1 MPEPGV
7 TLGYPDAKATEFG
20 HEPAAGQRHRHLAFT
35 LAPIEVLLM
44 QDSGRDPVAGFV
56 MERGL
61 DKAPHRVTGGG
72 MAMMRLMAMM
82 E

>member
-1 MPEPGV
+1 
-7 TLGYPDAKATEFG
+7 
-20 HEPAAGQRHRHLAFT
+20 
-35 LAPIEVLLM
+35 M

-72 MAMMRLMAMM
+72 MAMMALMALM
-82 E
+82 